1 MYLIQHDSMESN
13 NAEDLG
19 VVLSLNQAHQ
29 QLPRRSQLMLAMLRQ
44 VETFSS
50 RFVGESVPQA
60 LLDAINN
67 ISELQDPVYG
77 EIVLVAKN
85 FICTTSFSHVYSSRG
100 SSNTGIIR

>member
-29 QLPRRSQLMLAMLRQ
+29 QLPRWSQLMFAMLRQ

-50 RFVGESVPQA
+50 RFVGESILTQG
-60 LLDAINN
+60 
-67 ISELQDPVYG
+67 ELY
-77 EIVLVAKN
+77 
-85 FICTTSFSHVYSSRG
+85 H
-100 SSNTGIIR
+100 